1 MQTATPSSEEYADE
15 ETARR
20 KRRRNK
26 GRNIKMT
33 ETENNELSK
42 RLAAGEFFRLPK
54 PPERDPLVGGSRG
67 WMNDFNRELPPD
79 EQFIIRAK
87 RRGRAR
93 GVCFVDASKYLAAL
107 RKLSAEVK

>member
-1 MQTATPSSEEYADE
+1 
-15 ETARR
+15 
-20 KRRRNK
+20 
-26 GRNIKMT
+26 MT

-54 PPERDPLVGGSRG
+54 PPDRDPLVGGSRG